1 MSRQI
6 NHKKEAFL
14 ASVGPW
20 SAGIAVPYAG
30 VSSIN
35 PARGSF
41 EGQSIISSPE
51 PYAPAAGI
59 EPAYP
64 VREHSDNTLRTVG
77 VPLCTDSRLPVTA
90 YHIFY
95 GMTRQPQDS
104 CISLFHTPASAALGV
119 PYAGISTPNP
129 EKGSTDS
136 QSEIS
141 SPEPYAPLV
150 GILPACRVT
159 TPKNYAP
166 LENGPQSRLHNFRVG
181 AAGPINLRPVFFS
194 KFYPGNLPRPIH
206 FLKAEINVV
215 ISSGDCKEVR
225 AAMTFAGVVCI
236 RIGGAALRSGK
247 QCDGKP
253 RRPILSRHQNPN
265 FFQYSLSNPTSREG
279 RINRKNRVGVRRLIS
294 SVPVITAETGSTR
307 ENRRD
312 SSNTPNQPCVNSLL
326 QPENFAARFR
336 FSCYPKRS
344 SAATCADYTCFPAG
358 SRRQTPFLS
367 LPAPL
372 CGVRSHFPVR
382 RKGASL
388 TQVYFPG
395 RFRAGR
401 RRAQSPMRTVS
412 PGPIFVVSL
421 PKSGS
426 G

>member
-6 NHKKEAFL
+6 NHKKEAFF

-30 VSSIN
+30 
-35 PARGSF
+35 
-41 EGQSIISSPE
+41 
-51 PYAPAAGI
+51 
-59 EPAYP
+59 
-64 VREHSDNTLRTVG
+64 
-77 VPLCTDSRLPVTA
+77 
-90 YHIFY
+90 
-95 GMTRQPQDS
+95 
-104 CISLFHTPASAALGV
+104 
-119 PYAGISTPNP
+119 ISTPNP
-129 EKGSTDS
+129 ARGSTDS

-150 GILPACRVT
+150 DILPACRVT

-194 KFYPGNLPRPIH
+194 KFYPGNLPRPIY
-206 FLKAEINVV
+206 FKKVKFEV
-215 ISSGDCKEVR
+215 IVTSGDCKEAR

-312 SSNTPNQPCVNSLL
+312 SSNTPNQPCVSSLL

-388 TQVYFPG
+388 TQVYSPG

-401 RRAQSPMRTVS
+401 RRAQSPMRTVG
-412 PGPIFVVSL
+412 PGPVFVVSL